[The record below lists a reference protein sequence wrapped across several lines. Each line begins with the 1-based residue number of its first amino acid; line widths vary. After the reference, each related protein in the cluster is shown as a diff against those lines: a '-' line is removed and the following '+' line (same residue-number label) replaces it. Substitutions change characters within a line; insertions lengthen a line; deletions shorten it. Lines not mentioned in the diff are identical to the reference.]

1 MSFDKT
7 IPLNEYITLQRGFDL
22 PKKDRADGVV
32 PVVASTGIGGYHN
45 KAKVKAPGVVI
56 GRSGSIG
63 GGQYITEDFWPLNT
77 TLWVKDFKNHHPRY
91 VYYLLRSIDF
101 THFNVGSGVPT
112 LNRNHLSSIL
122 VADIGYKNEERI
134 AKIIGDLD
142 DKIELN
148 TQTNQTLEQI
158 AQAIFKSWF
167 VDFEPVKAKMA
178 VLAAGG
184 TAQQAELAA
193 MSVISAKDE
202 TALKQLQTEHPEAD
216 AQGSANVAEGR
227 MPGVT
232 YAELAQTAALFPS
245 AMVES
250 ELGEIPMGWD
260 VLLFKKVID
269 KYVDNRGKTPPLVD
283 DGIPLV
289 EVKHLLESTAFPT
302 LDTEKQISQETFD
315 TWFRAYVKEKDILIS
330 TVGTIGRTSFVKNT
344 NFGIAQNVLGF
355 RFGTIAEP
363 EFMFYTIKA
372 RRFQHDM
379 KARLITTVQ
388 SSIKRKDLDTIDILI
403 PCKGIQIAF
412 CRLVGT
418 LLDAQFSK
426 NTENIELTKLRDTFL
441 PKLLSGEIDL
451 GVRQGFVEE
460 TA

>member
-142 DKIELN
+142 DKIKLN

-178 VLAAGG
+178 VLEAGG
-184 TAQQAELAA
+184 TAEQAELAA
-193 MSVISAKDE
+193 MSVISGKDE
-202 TALKQLQTEHPEAD
+202 ATLKQLQAEHPD
-216 AQGSANVAEGR
+216 RYQ
-227 MPGVT
+227 
-232 YAELAQTAALFPS
+232 ELAETAALFPS

-250 ELGEIPMGWD
+250 ELGEIPAGWSQGALSD
-260 VLLFKKVID
+260 IASFAVDRIPVSKITIENYISTENMLENKRGIGVAATLPSSKTVPLFERGHILVSNIRPYFKKIWFA
-269 KYVDNRGKTPPLVD
+269 RF
-283 DGIPLV
+283 DG
-289 EVKHLLESTAFPT
+289 
-302 LDTEKQISQETFD
+302 
-315 TWFRAYVKEKDILIS
+315 
-330 TVGTIGRTSFVKNT
+330 GRSPD
-344 NFGIAQNVLGF
+344 VLGF
-355 RFGTIAEP
+355 VSNDSGSQ
-363 EFMFYTIKA
+363 EFLYNFLYQDKFFDFMMTTSKGAKMPRGDKDAIMEYKIVLPPQLIQRTYSSLVRSFYEEIES
-372 RRFQHDM
+372 
-379 KARLITTVQ
+379 LCI
-388 SSIKRKDLDTIDILI
+388 
-403 PCKGIQIAF
+403 
-412 CRLVGT
+412 
-418 LLDAQFSK
+418 
-426 NTENIELTKLRDTFL
+426 ENKFLGNIRDTLL

-451 GVRQGFVEE
+451 IQLQAAAEQEGK
-460 TA
+460 